1 MTDQPER
8 RSGQRW
14 ILSAFFIFIMLL
26 LLWIAAAIIL
36 SSASA
41 GALPFSFSLNS
52 RLAANYKPDEFGGSL
67 GVFRLS
73 IIDDALLDD
82 GLSPDEA
89 GDTYDKIRDALGSSV
104 PTATARNFEGDDP
117 YTATVTE
124 TQIPI
129 ASLTSTQT
137 PRAVF
142 TKIPSATPTNTRQP
156 AVVVTSPPTDTKPP
170 NIVDPGILNPPIG
183 TLGSCSQDV
192 YVSNAQIT
200 DASPSSGINWVKL
213 KYKVY
218 DDTFS
223 TIYAGYIY
231 SNKLNLCSGGPTAN
245 GGWDACYDGPSPP
258 FTIRISPGFSA
269 LPPYSG
275 PGPFKI
281 KVWIITQDNAG
292 YQASYEYGYY
302 TMPESCDDPSVT
314 NTSTVT
320 PMPTDTPTTTASPTI
335 TATRTNTSMPTDT
348 PTQTNT
354 PVIPT
359 NTPTPTP

>member
-14 ILSAFFIFIMLL
+14 ILSAFFIFVMLL
-26 LLWIAAAIIL
+26 LLWVAAAIIL

-89 GDTYDKIRDALGSSV
+89 GDKSDKIRDSLESSV

-124 TQIPI
+124 TQIPT

-137 PRAVF
+137 PRLSF
-142 TKIPSATPTNTRQP
+142 TKMPSAKPTNTRQP
-156 AVVVTSPPTDTKPP
+156 AVVVTSPSKDTKPP
-170 NIVDPGILNPPIG
+170 NIADPGTLNPPIG
-183 TLGSCSQDV
+183 PLGSCSQDI
-192 YVSNAQIT
+192 YVSSARIT
-200 DASPSSGINWVKL
+200 DAAPSSGINWVKL

-231 SNKLNLCSGGPTAN
+231 SSKLNICSGGPTG

-258 FTIRISPGFSA
+258 FMIRIYPGFSA

-281 KVWIITQDNAG
+281 NVWMVVQDNAG
-292 YQASYEYGYY
+292 YQTTFDYGYY
-302 TMPESCDDPSVT
+302 TMPESCDDPLAT
-314 NTSTVT
+314 NTPTVT
-320 PMPTDTPTTTASPTI
+320 CLPTNTPTTTASPTI

-354 PVIPT
+354 PMIPT
-359 NTPTPTP
+359 DTPTPTP

>member
-14 ILSAFFIFIMLL
+14 ILSAFFVFIMLL

-73 IIDDALLDD
+73 IIDDALLDE

-89 GDTYDKIRDALGSSV
+89 GDKSDEIRDAFESSV

-124 TQIPI
+124 TQIPT

-137 PRAVF
+137 PRPIF
-142 TKIPSATPTNTRQP
+142 TKIPTATPTNTRKP
-156 AVVVTSPPTDTKPP
+156 AVVVTSPPTDTKSPV
-170 NIVDPGILNPPIG
+170 IADPGIINPPIG

-192 YVSNAQIT
+192 FVSNARIT

-223 TIYAGYIY
+223 IVYAGYIF
-231 SNKLNLCSGGPTAN
+231 SNKLNLCSGGPTGT

-258 FTIRISPGFSA
+258 FRIRIYPGFSA

-281 KVWIITQDNAG
+281 NVWLLAQDNAG
-292 YQASYEYGYY
+292 YQASFDYGYY
-302 TMPESCDDPSVT
+302 TMPESCDDPPAT
-314 NTSTVT
+314 NTPTVT
-320 PMPTDTPTTTASPTI
+320 SMPTDTPTTTATP
-335 TATRTNTSMPTDT
+335 TNTSMPTDT
-348 PTQTNT
+348 PTITNT
-354 PVIPT
+354 PMPPT
-359 NTPTPTP
+359 DTPTPTP